1 MAVLSSA
8 LLEQFISPHA
18 DLLQSFRCRS
28 SLSNRL
34 RRGRRGAMSFHS
46 RSPPTMLD
54 RSQNVLK
61 GVSLLLWVGRV
72 CIHTQRLSRTAL
84 TSPETIP
91 SGCGKSDALYLVR
104 AMPGYNRSATCRGFC
119 ALRADLRERMRGDAQ
134 FPYLFVW
141 TWKSET
147 FRVAKNH
154 GDVGDQASVGT
165 ERDGL
170 IQSRRIARLDC

>member
-1 MAVLSSA
+1 
-8 LLEQFISPHA
+8 
-18 DLLQSFRCRS
+18 
-28 SLSNRL
+28 LSNRL

-104 AMPGYNRSATCRGFC
+104 AMPGYNRSGYLPRLLC
-119 ALRADLRERMRGDAQ
+119 ASGRSAGKDA
-134 FPYLFVW
+134 
-141 TWKSET
+141 
-147 FRVAKNH
+147 
-154 GDVGDQASVGT
+154 
-165 ERDGL
+165 
-170 IQSRRIARLDC
+170 RRYAVPIPVRLDVEIRNFQSGKEPWRRR